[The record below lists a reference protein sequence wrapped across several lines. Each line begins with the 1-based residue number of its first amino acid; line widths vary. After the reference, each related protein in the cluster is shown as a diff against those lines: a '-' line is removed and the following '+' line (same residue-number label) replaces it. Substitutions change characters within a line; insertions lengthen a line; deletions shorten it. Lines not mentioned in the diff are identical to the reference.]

1 MKKTG
6 FARRIYERQ
15 PRPPVRPIVG
25 CRGVYAPA
33 ANEPVVVP
41 KDEPVRNRAYREWVT
56 SHECFACSIVGWS
69 QAAHSNSPKHG
80 KAKGLKADDRF
91 IFSLC
96 SDRPGKMGCHT
107 MHDTLIDMDRE
118 ERRELEEQYVE
129 RMQLRAV
136 AVGWMN
142 EQRELIR

>member
-1 MKKTG
+1 M
-6 FARRIYERQ
+6 R
-15 PRPPVRPIVG
+15 
-25 CRGVYAPA
+25 A

-41 KDEPVRNRAYREWVT
+41 KDEPVRNRAYREWVAG
-56 SHECFACSIVGWS
+56 HDCFACGIGKWS

-80 KAKGLKADDRF
+80 KGKGLKADDRYLF
-91 IFSLC
+91 PLC

-118 ERRELEEQYVE
+118 ERRELEERYVE

-136 AVGWMN
+136 AAGWMN
-142 EQRELIR
+142 ERRELTR